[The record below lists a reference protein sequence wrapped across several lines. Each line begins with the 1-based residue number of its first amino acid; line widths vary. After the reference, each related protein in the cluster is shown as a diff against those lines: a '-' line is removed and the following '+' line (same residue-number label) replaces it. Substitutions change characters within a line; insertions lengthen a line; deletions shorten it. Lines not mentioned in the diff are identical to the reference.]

1 MSLRRRIRSSDE
13 RGFTLIELLVAM
25 SIGVVLLLAAFM
37 LLDRSFTTSAS
48 IADRQD
54 GLQRGRQAMELMT
67 RQLRSQVCVIVPPAT
82 AYSPPVT
89 SATDTAVT
97 FYGSLNESSTNVEK
111 RTLTFSNAGSRVHH
125 PERDQRDAEHGLPAD
140 GLHRRRD
147 HHHAPHQRQAGRGRG
162 RDPARLQVLPLQA
175 RRARRRP
182 GAAHG
187 PGRHGQPREHRPI
200 KIAFRAYA
208 VRPITTTTTRASSR
222 TTSTSGSRTPA
233 SSRRRHSAS
242 DPPLPAGLHHGHPD
256 GRADDR
262 RAPRRGQLRR
272 RGPGPRAHEEGRRLE
287 AGLRGGGGRDR
298 LLPQPPGAGLELLHA
313 LRERAVGRARTR

>member
-82 AYSPPVT
+82 AYSPPVV

-111 RTLTFSNAGSRVHH
+111 RTLTFSNAGTGSITQNVINGT
-125 PERDQRDAEHGLPAD
+125 PNTVYPQMAFTGAGTTTTLLTNVKQVVD
-140 GLHRRRD
+140 GAVTRPVFKYYRYK
-147 HHHAPHQRQAGRGRG
+147 
-162 RDPARLQVLPLQA
+162 
-175 RRARRRP
+175 P
-182 GAAHG
+182 GAPVGDLEQLTAPVAAANLG
-187 PGRHGQPREHRPI
+187 SIALI

-208 VRPITTTTTRASSR
+208 VRPINDDNDASQFEDDVYIRISD
-222 TTSTSGSRTPA
+222 SSELQETP
-233 SSRRRHSAS
+233 
-242 DPPLPAGLHHGHPD
+242 
-256 GRADDR
+256 
-262 RAPRRGQLRR
+262 QCI
-272 RGPGPRAHEEGRRLE
+272 
-287 AGLRGGGGRDR
+287 
-298 LLPQPPGAGLELLHA
+298 
-313 LRERAVGRARTR
+313 